1 MLPGALEGEEV
12 GFLGRIP
19 EIAPFSVLMLVSRTK
34 ASDTAIL
41 ANNMDGT
48 TSMNNMGVAVMR
60 TA

>member
-34 ASDTAIL
+34 ARRDTAIL

-48 TSMNNMGVAVMR
+48 TWAWQS
-60 TA
+60 